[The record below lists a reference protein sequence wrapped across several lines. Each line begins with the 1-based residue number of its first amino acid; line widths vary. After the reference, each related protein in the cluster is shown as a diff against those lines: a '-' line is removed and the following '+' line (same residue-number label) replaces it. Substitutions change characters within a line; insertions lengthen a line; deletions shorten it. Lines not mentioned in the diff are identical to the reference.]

1 MIDYKYIAFISYK
14 REDKEL
20 AIWLQNKL
28 EKYKI
33 PNSVRKHELSLPKRV
48 GLVFRDTTDITGC
61 RLEKAIKNALYTSKF
76 LIVICSP
83 IAAQSSRVCDEVRE
97 FIELGRDEYI
107 IPFVIEGK
115 PNSSDVTTEC
125 FPEKIKELTGER
137 ELLGIDINDLGR
149 DAAAIRVVATMFGLH
164 FDDLWQRTLRKEQK
178 RRRCIIVVLLAIII
192 LVVGITVYIYSKN
205 IEIEKQK
212 KEIGNKNI
220 ELENKN
226 VEIKNKNVELE
237 NKNVEIKNK
246 NVELEYKNKLIT
258 LKSAE
263 NTYLNKELTLSEQ
276 RIDSLSIQNEEL
288 RNAMKLQAELKKKE
302 NVENEYQ
309 KEQMKNDLN
318 TINYG
323 L

>member
-48 GLVFRDTTDITGC
+48 GLVFRDTTDIKGC

-83 IAAQSSRVCDEVRE
+83 RAAQSSRVCDEVRE

-212 KEIGNKNI
+212 KEIENKNI
-220 ELENKN
+220 
-226 VEIKNKNVELE
+226 ELE

>member
-212 KEIGNKNI
+212 KEIENKNI
-220 ELENKN
+220 
-226 VEIKNKNVELE
+226 ELE

>member
-237 NKNVEIKNK
+237 
-246 NVELEYKNKLIT
+246 YKNKLIT

>member
-83 IAAQSSRVCDEVRE
+83 RAAQSSRVCDEVRE

-212 KEIGNKNI
+212 KEIENKNI
-220 ELENKN
+220 
-226 VEIKNKNVELE
+226 ELE

>member
-83 IAAQSSRVCDEVRE
+83 RAAQSSRVCDEVRE

-115 PNSSDVTTEC
+115 PNSSDVTKEC

-212 KEIGNKNI
+212 KEIENKNI
-220 ELENKN
+220 
-226 VEIKNKNVELE
+226 ELE